1 MPRFQYGTH
10 QLYFLPDFADG
21 AIAALAEQQQYG
33 PRAPGIVSDFNFSRL
48 TGKGITSLMA
58 NAKLWVPSSAKR
70 SVNAYRKLNHAAQRE
85 VLFDQGIYQY
95 KGLAEVARTDEA
107 EAEADCMAEAEMES
121 EADWGN
127 EPGAS
132 GSEDGGGSGEEL
144 LPTWN

>member
-1 MPRFQYGTH
+1 MLSVSVLAQVQPSRGILYLVPRFVSVMPRFQYGTH

-70 SVNAYRKLNHAAQRE
+70 SVNAYPKSLTRIA
-85 VLFDQGIYQY
+85 G
-95 KGLAEVARTDEA
+95 
-107 EAEADCMAEAEMES
+107 CS
-121 EADWGN
+121 E
-127 EPGAS
+127 
-132 GSEDGGGSGEEL
+132 L
-144 LPTWN
+144 ML